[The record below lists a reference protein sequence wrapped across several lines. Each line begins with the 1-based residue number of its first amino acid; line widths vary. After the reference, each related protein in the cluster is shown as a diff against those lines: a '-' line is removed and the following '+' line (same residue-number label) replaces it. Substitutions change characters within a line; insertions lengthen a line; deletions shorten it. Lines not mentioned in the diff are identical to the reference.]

1 MPAHLGPEDRRPAPT
16 AAVLAVGA
24 SGVDDLDEAFPR
36 LSGLMRDL
44 SGVTL
49 PDRKAGLVRARLARR
64 LRVLRLSGFQSYAD
78 MVESAEGADERALM
92 VDLLTTNKTS
102 FFRESAHFDYLR
114 DALASSLDPARVRV
128 WSAGCSTGEEA
139 YTLSVVLRA
148 ALPAGADL
156 RILATDISSRV
167 LRAAEAAEYPDGQVA
182 DVPERYRSAL
192 LERAPRP
199 VGGGQASDEP
209 RWRVRREV
217 REHVTIARL
226 NLLERWPMRGPFDAI
241 FCRNVMI
248 YFDGP
253 TRATLVRRFASLL
266 APGGHLFVGH
276 SESLHALD
284 HGLRYVRPAVYGR

>member
-1 MPAHLGPEDRRPAPT
+1 
-16 AAVLAVGA
+16 
-24 SGVDDLDEAFPR
+24 
-36 LSGLMRDL
+36 
-44 SGVTL
+44 
-49 PDRKAGLVRARLARR
+49 
-64 LRVLRLSGFQSYAD
+64 
-78 MVESAEGADERALM
+78 
-92 VDLLTTNKTS
+92 
-102 FFRESAHFDYLR
+102 
-114 DALASSLDPARVRV
+114 
-128 WSAGCSTGEEA
+128 
-139 YTLSVVLRA
+139 
-148 ALPAGADL
+148 
-156 RILATDISSRV
+156 
-167 LRAAEAAEYPDGQVA
+167 
-182 DVPERYRSAL
+182 
-192 LERAPRP
+192 